1 MFWLAKQQLCTFIT
15 LLTTM
20 TAISFFFLLE
30 IALKI
35 QLLKI
40 SLTFEKLK
48 YMQRWSLKQREF
60 TFWVRFSL
68 PLPLW
73 LLKLPIILTQLHRG
87 YKKLAWCWKVHG
99 CHEDM
104 AVLDHF
110 CAKAVTWCLYPDTKC
125 SYRVTD
131 KVTNRFHQGILTIIN
146 FMVICFGKTALN

>member
-1 MFWLAKQQLCTFIT
+1 MYKKAWCAGKLVVLLNKPIAVLTLLFPSPSAKTPYREPLKRRRRQRERQKSNMFWLAKQQLCTCIT

-20 TAISFFFLLE
+20 TTISSFFLLE
-30 IALKI
+30 TALKI

-73 LLKLPIILTQLHRG
+73 LLKLPIILTQLHGG
-87 YKKLAWCWKVHG
+87 YKKLAWCWRVHV
-99 CHEDM
+99 M
-104 AVLDHF
+104 RIWLF
-110 CAKAVTWCLYPDTKC
+110 
-125 SYRVTD
+125 
-131 KVTNRFHQGILTIIN
+131 
-146 FMVICFGKTALN
+146 

>member
-1 MFWLAKQQLCTFIT
+1 MYKKAWCAGKLVVLLNKPIAVLTLLFPSPSSLLKLPMGSRLSNGRRERQKSNMFWLAKQQLCTCIT

-20 TAISFFFLLE
+20 TTISSFFLLE
-30 IALKI
+30 TALKI

-73 LLKLPIILTQLHRG
+73 LLKLAIILTQLHGG
-87 YKKLAWCWKVHG
+87 YKKLAWCWRVHV
-99 CHEDM
+99 M
-104 AVLDHF
+104 RIWLF
-110 CAKAVTWCLYPDTKC
+110 
-125 SYRVTD
+125 
-131 KVTNRFHQGILTIIN
+131 
-146 FMVICFGKTALN
+146 